1 VQERG
6 AQRLGVQA
14 HAGADARDADRVRD
28 EVLARLAA
36 LVGVVLARE
45 QERLEHLLAVHRRG
59 DLVRVLGDDREQVLQ
74 QLVLERREI
83 VRDLDAAVVGAVRDV
98 DRLVRRDRD
107 DGPVP
112 VLGDRAGAVDR
123 GLLDQAACRLMFALV
138 RNCLPSS
145 SRRW

>member
-1 VQERG
+1 MRIRDVL
-6 AQRLGVQA
+6 QRKG
-14 HAGADARDADRVRD
+14 D
-28 EVLARLAA
+28 EVVTITPSATI
-36 LVGVVLARE
+36 
-45 QERLEHLLAVHRRG
+45 G
-59 DLVRVLGDDREQVLQ
+59 DLVRVLGHDREQVLQ

-83 VRDLDAAVVGAVRDV
+83 VGDLDAAVVGAVRDV

-107 DGPVP
+107 DGPIP